1 MAIDATTPVVVLKS
15 IAHGGLGVV
24 RSLGRLGINAYTIEA
39 DAWTPAFYSRY
50 NQGAVRLDIET
61 APAERALYELERL
74 AKRLGVPSV
83 IIPSTDYAAIF
94 LADHYGR
101 LQRSFIFLEQSPEL
115 LRKLYSKREMYYLAK
130 QHGVFTAET
139 SFPLC
144 RQDVLTFLET
154 ATFPLVLKAIDGT
167 RLDARCGK
175 KMFIVNSANELL
187 DLYDALEDPR
197 TPNLMLQE
205 YIAGVDDS
213 VWMFNAYFN
222 RNSECLIAHTGKKLR
237 QCPAFSG
244 YTSLGV
250 CMRNDVVH
258 ETATRFLRGLNY
270 SGLVDIDFRY
280 DARDR
285 TYKMLD
291 VNPRLGATF
300 RLFVAEN
307 DLDLAR
313 AYYLD
318 MTGQR
323 VPPASVKEGRKW
335 IVGDLDF
342 ASSLRYYKCG
352 QLKPIEWLASLRGIE
367 DSAFF
372 AIDDPIPFFVR
383 VASDI
388 RDISKRIVRKVRAIC
403 AASQEEVAPQ
413 FGDALPTRSEAKAA

>member
-50 NQGAVRLDIET
+50 NRGAVRLDIET

-352 QLKPIEWLASLRGIE
+352 QLKPIEW
-367 DSAFF
+367 
-372 AIDDPIPFFVR
+372 
-383 VASDI
+383 
-388 RDISKRIVRKVRAIC
+388 
-403 AASQEEVAPQ
+403 
-413 FGDALPTRSEAKAA
+413 